1 VWPDESGGRP
11 GDTQEHDR
19 KKRHIVQIGGDT
31 MSGTITKRN
40 VLEVWQVFGLRIA
53 IRLLLSRKSTFL
65 EVLA

>member
-1 VWPDESGGRP
+1 
-11 GDTQEHDR
+11 
-19 KKRHIVQIGGDT
+19 
-31 MSGTITKRN
+31 MSGCITKRN